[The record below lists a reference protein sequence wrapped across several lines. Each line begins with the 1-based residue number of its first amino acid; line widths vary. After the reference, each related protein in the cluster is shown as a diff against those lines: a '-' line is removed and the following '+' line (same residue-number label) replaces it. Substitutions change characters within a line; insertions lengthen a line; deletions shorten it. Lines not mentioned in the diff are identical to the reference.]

1 MRLTIKVKLASAF
14 AVLIGMSAV
23 GIGLTLKDLS
33 TLNGRLDELVN
44 IDAKRVELTQTITAD
59 QVRIQRDVREYIL
72 AEDPAVIADIKDRTA
87 RFRGSHDAMVEQL
100 RSIASEE
107 GRAQVDA
114 YLGLYAKIGD
124 VSRRAL
130 ELADQGQNIEAYR
143 LLASEGQVVWKEME
157 ATLEAMRRKNLDDK
171 DVAVANAQ
179 QRYENARLLAIL
191 LLVAAVTVGSVA
203 ATWILVTTT
212 RGLSRANA
220 LARSVAD
227 GDLTQTAEASGNDE
241 ITDLLT
247 ALNRMCEK
255 LRSVVTEVNG
265 AARNVSS
272 GAEQMASTSE
282 ELSQGAT
289 EQASSTEEASASME
303 QMAANIE
310 KNAENANETEKTARK
325 AARDAR
331 ESGEAVKEAVEAMQT
346 IAEKIMVVQEI
357 ARQTDLLAL
366 NAAVEAARA
375 GEHGRGFAVVASE
388 VRKLAERSQS
398 AAGEI
403 SSLSTN
409 TVKAAEMAG
418 EMLASLVPDIERTSD
433 LVTEI
438 SRSNQEQSAGANQVN
453 TAIQQLDKVTQE
465 NTSASEELSATA
477 EELASQ
483 AEQLQ
488 ASISY
493 FRVTD
498 AVRTGRASAP
508 ARKAPAKKA
517 EPMGF
522 DFDLGKDEDA
532 LDAQFMRDWKKETAA

>member
-1 MRLTIKVKLASAF
+1 MRLTIKVKLAAAF
-14 AVLIGMSAV
+14 AVLVAMSAV
-23 GIGLTLKDLS
+23 GVGLLLADLS
-33 TLNGRLDELVN
+33 NLNGRLNGLVDN
-44 IDAKRVELTQTITAD
+44 EAKRVELTQTITAE
-59 QVRIQRDVREYIL
+59 QLRVQRNVREYLLSDDAAVREEIKAALTRGREAHGRHVEEFRAL
-72 AEDPAVIADIKDRTA
+72 ASA
-87 RFRGSHDAMVEQL
+87 
-100 RSIASEE
+100 E
-107 GRAQVDA
+107 GRAEVES
-114 YLGLYAKIGD
+114 YLGIYATLSAIS
-124 VSRRAL
+124 SRAM
-130 ELADQGQNIEAYR
+130 ELSDAGQQQEAYR
-143 LLASEGQVVWKEME
+143 LLAGEGQQTWRQME
-157 ATLEAMRRKNLDDK
+157 AILDGMLQRNLSMMDESVAAARVEYESARMLALTLL
-171 DVAVANAQ
+171 AVAT
-179 QRYENARLLAIL
+179 IL
-191 LLVAAVTVGSVA
+191 GTGI
-203 ATWILVTTT
+203 ATWILISIS
-212 RGLSRANA
+212 RGLNRANA
-220 LARSVAD
+220 LARAVAD
-227 GDLTQTAEASGNDE
+227 GDLTQTAEARGNDE
-241 ITDLLT
+241 IADLLG
-247 ALNRMCEK
+247 ALNRMSEK

-325 AARDAR
+325 AAGDAR
-331 ESGEAVKEAVEAMQT
+331 ESGAAVRQAVEAMQT

-403 SSLSTN
+403 SSLSAS
-409 TVKAAEMAG
+409 TVKSAEMAG
-418 EMLASLVPDIERTSD
+418 EMLACLVPDIERTSQ

-438 SRSNQEQSAGANQVN
+438 SRSNQEQATGASQVN
-453 TAIQQLDKVTQE
+453 MAIQQLDKVAQE
-465 NTSASEELSATA
+465 NTSASEEMSATA

-488 ASISY
+488 SAIAY

-498 AVRTGRASAP
+498 AKAPARAPAP
-508 ARKAPAKKA
+508 ARKALAKKA
-517 EPMGF
+517 QPMGF
-522 DFDLGKDEDA
+522 DFDLGKDGDE
-532 LDAQFMRDWKKETAA
+532 LDAQFMRDWKKESAA